1 MPAIQTPAKVL
12 VTGANGYLGM
22 WIIRTLLEHG
32 FAVRA
37 AVRSA
42 DKTAFITNT
51 FKDHKDMVEFAIV
64 EDITKD
70 GAFNEAVKGVDAIH
84 HVASP
89 VVRETDDPQKIL
101 QPAIRGTV
109 GILESAL
116 KFGPSVKR
124 VILTS
129 SVAAISQLS
138 RGPATYSE
146 KDWNDESEAEV
157 ERLGDKISTNS
168 AYRASKTLAE
178 KAAWKFCEDH
188 KHEIGWDL
196 VSINPP
202 FLYGPGIHDVST
214 PDSLNSTAN
223 EWYRSLLEDGYP
235 NSLTNKTA
243 WVDVRDVAEA
253 QVRALEREGR
263 EASASWFLQGA
274 TCGRI
279 GVCVR
284 LASIDPLYLTPH
296 CSGYGEQPQT
306 IPLPNHTIPVG
317 TPGSGKG
324 AVYKNEYDTS
334 KCLRILGMEYRTM
347 EQTTRDTLADFAR
360 RGW

>member
-1 MPAIQTPAKVL
+1 MPALRTPAKVL

-22 WIIRTLLEHG
+22 WIVRTLLERG

-42 DKTAFITNT
+42 DKGTFITNT
-51 FKDHKDMVEFAIV
+51 FKDRKDMVDFAVV

-89 VVRETDDPQKIL
+89 IVLEIDHPQKIL

-124 VILTS
+124 IIITS
-129 SVAAISQLS
+129 SLAAISQLLKE
-138 RGPATYSE
+138 PATYSE
-146 KDWNDESEAEV
+146 NNWNDESVEEL
-157 ERLGDKISTNS
+157 ERLGDKISTGS

-188 KHEIGWDL
+188 KHEVGWDL

-202 FLYGPGIHDVST
+202 FIYGPCIHDVST
-214 PDSLNSTAN
+214 PDSLNATAN
-223 EWYRSLLEDGYP
+223 EWYRSLLEEGYP
-235 NSLTNKTA
+235 DSIWMDKST

-253 QVRALEREGR
+253 QVRALEREEAGGERIMVSAGR
-263 EASASWFLQGA
+263 YTWQDWLDTANSLKPS
-274 TCGRI
+274 
-279 GVCVR
+279 
-284 LASIDPLYLTPH
+284 
-296 CSGYGEQPQT
+296 
-306 IPLPNHTIPVG
+306 PLPNHTFPVG
-317 TPGSGKG
+317 TPGSGKD
-324 AVYKNEYDTS
+324 AVYKNTYDAS
-334 KCLRILGMEYRTM
+334 KSLRILGMKYRTM